1 MNVDEFKKLAEA
13 RAGETHFTITM
24 HQARQL
30 KKHIDRLQQPKAQP
44 SSEPVDLHGGDF

>member
-1 MNVDEFKKLAEA
+1 MTVDEFKKLVEA
-13 RAGETHFTITM
+13 RAGEKNFTITM

-44 SSEPVDLHGGDF
+44 SSEPVDLHGADF

>member
-1 MNVDEFKKLAEA
+1 MDEFKKLVEV
-13 RAGETHFTITM
+13 RAGEKNFTITM

-44 SSEPVDLHGGDF
+44 INEPVDLHGGDF